1 MRFPC
6 PADFAAAYALNRQ
19 LNELLFDSLRMDPP
33 SRAALGSAPFAV
45 LKQLKYAPAGFEEG
59 RDRLSNAS
67 LGAGAHADW
76 GSLTV
81 LATDGTPGLQVELD
95 GEWLP
100 VPPNEGCLIVNAGDQ
115 IEMVRAPPLG
125 PSAPRKHGRRPCEA
139 APPRPHAEARR
150 ARALLP

>member
-1 MRFPC
+1 MRSPC
-6 PADFAAAYALNRQ
+6 PADFAAAYSLNRQ

-100 VPPNEGCLIVNAGDQ
+100 VPPKEGCLIVNAGDQ

-125 PSAPRKHGRRPCEA
+125 PSAPPPPRKEAVRGRP
-139 APPRPHAEARR
+139 APPPCGGA